1 MEIIFLGT
9 SSAVPTLERNHP
21 SIALRAF
28 AEVMLF
34 DCGEGTQRQLIEQLI
49 EAKISPMKITKIFIS
64 HFHGDHILG
73 LGGLIQSLGFRGRE
87 KDLDIYGPK
96 GLHKIINAISSFG
109 YFQINYNLNIHE
121 IQDGTI
127 IETED
132 YVVECAKV
140 EHNIP
145 SYAYSIR
152 EKKKPLFLREKA
164 EELGIPP
171 GPLYGKLHNGEEV
184 EFEGRIIK
192 PEQVLGEAKKG
203 KKISYSGDTR
213 PCEAMIRLA
222 RDSDILIHESTYE
235 AEDYQRAVDNAHSTS
250 VEAAE
255 IAREANVNELVL
267 THISTRYTSDKNI
280 KSEAQK
286 VFKNTKVARDYMKID
301 L

>member
-34 DCGEGTQRQLIEQLI
+34 DCGEGTQRQLI

-96 GLHKIINAISSFG
+96 GLHKISNAISSFG

-121 IQDGTI
+121 IQDGTV

>member
-34 DCGEGTQRQLIEQLI
+34 DCGEGTQRQLI

-121 IQDGTI
+121 IQDGTV

-145 SYAYSIR
+145 SYAFSIR

-255 IAREANVNELVL
+255 IAKEAEVKELVL
-267 THISTRYTSDKNI
+267 THISTRYTSDENI

>member
-34 DCGEGTQRQLIEQLI
+34 DCGEGTQRQLI

-121 IQDGTI
+121 IQDGTV

-145 SYAYSIR
+145 SYAYSIK

-203 KKISYSGDTR
+203 NKISYSGDTR

-267 THISTRYTSDKNI
+267 THISTRYTSDENI

>member
-1 MEIIFLGT
+1 
-9 SSAVPTLERNHP
+9 
-21 SIALRAF
+21 
-28 AEVMLF
+28 
-34 DCGEGTQRQLIEQLI
+34 
-49 EAKISPMKITKIFIS
+49 MKITKIFIS

-96 GLHKIINAISSFG
+96 GLQRIINAISNFG

-121 IQDGTI
+121 IDDGTI
-127 IETED
+127 IETEE

-152 EKKKPLFLREKA
+152 EKKKPLFLRKKA

-171 GPLYGKLHNGEEV
+171 GPLYGKLHKGEEV

-213 PCEAMIRLA
+213 PCEEMIRLA

-235 AEDYQRAVDNAHSTS
+235 AEDHQRAVDNAHSTS

-267 THISTRYTSDKNI
+267 THISTRYTSDENI
-280 KSEAQK
+280 LSEAQK
-286 VFKNTKVARDYMKID
+286 VFKNTKVAKDYMKID

>member
-1 MEIIFLGT
+1 MEITFLGT
-9 SSAVPTLERNHP
+9 SSAVHSKERNQV
-21 SIALRAF
+21 SIALKAF
-28 AEVMLF
+28 GDVMLF
-34 DCGEGTQRQLIEQLI
+34 DCGEGTQRQLI

-96 GLHKIINAISSFG
+96 GLQRIINAISNFG

-121 IQDGTI
+121 IDDGTI
-127 IETED
+127 IETEE

-152 EKKKPLFLREKA
+152 EKKKPLFLRKKA

-171 GPLYGKLHNGEEV
+171 GPLYGKLHKGEEV

-213 PCEAMIRLA
+213 PCEEMIRLA

-235 AEDYQRAVDNAHSTS
+235 AEDHQRAVDNAHSTS

-267 THISTRYTSDKNI
+267 THISTRYTSDENI
-280 KSEAQK
+280 LSEAQK
-286 VFKNTKVARDYMKID
+286 VFKNTKVAKDYMKID

>member
-34 DCGEGTQRQLIEQLI
+34 DCGEGTQRQLI

-121 IQDGTI
+121 IDDGTI
-127 IETED
+127 IETEE

-267 THISTRYTSDKNI
+267 THISTRYTSDENI

>member
-34 DCGEGTQRQLIEQLI
+34 DCGEGTQRQLI

-203 KKISYSGDTR
+203 KKISYSGDTK

-235 AEDYQRAVDNAHSTS
+235 AEDHQRAVDNAHSTS

-267 THISTRYTSDKNI
+267 THISTRYTSDENI

>member
-34 DCGEGTQRQLIEQLI
+34 DCGEGTQRQLI

-109 YFQINYNLNIHE
+109 YFQINYNLNIYE

-235 AEDYQRAVDNAHSTS
+235 AEDYQRAVDNAHATS

-255 IAREANVNELVL
+255 IAKEAEVKELVL
-267 THISTRYTSDKNI
+267 THISTRYTSDENI

>member
-34 DCGEGTQRQLIEQLI
+34 DCGEGTQRQLI

-96 GLHKIINAISSFG
+96 GLQRIINAISNFG

-121 IQDGTI
+121 IDDGTI
-127 IETED
+127 IETEE

-152 EKKKPLFLREKA
+152 EKKKPLFLRKKA

-171 GPLYGKLHNGEEV
+171 GPLYGKLHKGEEV
-184 EFEGRIIK
+184 EFEGRIIT

-213 PCEAMIRLA
+213 PCEEMIRLA

-235 AEDYQRAVDNAHSTS
+235 AEDHQRAVDNAHSTS

-267 THISTRYTSDKNI
+267 THISTRYTSDENI
-280 KSEAQK
+280 LSEAQK
-286 VFKNTKVARDYMKID
+286 VFKNTKVAKDYMKID

>member
-34 DCGEGTQRQLIEQLI
+34 DCGEGTQRQLI

-121 IQDGTI
+121 IQDGTV

-267 THISTRYTSDKNI
+267 THISTRYTSDENI
-280 KSEAQK
+280 LSEAQK
-286 VFKNTKVARDYMKID
+286 VFKNTEVAKDYMKID

>member
-34 DCGEGTQRQLIEQLI
+34 DCGEGTQRQLI

-109 YFQINYNLNIHE
+109 YFQKNYNLNIHE
-121 IQDGTI
+121 IQDGTV

-203 KKISYSGDTR
+203 KKISYSGDTK

-255 IAREANVNELVL
+255 IAKEAEVKELVL
-267 THISTRYTSDKNI
+267 THISTRYTSDENI

>member
-34 DCGEGTQRQLIEQLI
+34 DCGEGTQRQLI

-145 SYAYSIR
+145 SYAFSIR

-203 KKISYSGDTR
+203 NKISYSGDTR

>member
-34 DCGEGTQRQLIEQLI
+34 DCGEGTQRQLI

-109 YFQINYNLNIHE
+109 YFQKNYNLNIHE
-121 IQDGTI
+121 IQDGTV

-203 KKISYSGDTR
+203 NKISYSGDTR
-213 PCEAMIRLA
+213 PCEEMIRLA

-235 AEDYQRAVDNAHSTS
+235 AEDHQRAVDNAHSTS

-267 THISTRYTSDKNI
+267 THISTRYTSDENI
-280 KSEAQK
+280 LSEAQK
-286 VFKNTKVARDYMKID
+286 VFKNTKVAKDYMKID

>member
-34 DCGEGTQRQLIEQLI
+34 DCGEGTQRQLI

-96 GLHKIINAISSFG
+96 GLQRIINAISNFG

-121 IQDGTI
+121 IDDGTI
-127 IETED
+127 IETEE

-152 EKKKPLFLREKA
+152 EKKKPLFLRKKA

-171 GPLYGKLHNGEEV
+171 GPLYGKLHKGEEV

-203 KKISYSGDTR
+203 KKISYSGDTK

-267 THISTRYTSDKNI
+267 THISTRYTSDENI

>member
-34 DCGEGTQRQLIEQLI
+34 DCGEGTQRQLI

-203 KKISYSGDTR
+203 KKISYSGDTK

-267 THISTRYTSDKNI
+267 THISTRYTSDENI

>member
-34 DCGEGTQRQLIEQLI
+34 DCGEGTQRQLI

-145 SYAYSIR
+145 SYAFSIR

-267 THISTRYTSDKNI
+267 THISTRYTSDENI
-280 KSEAQK
+280 LSEAQK
-286 VFKNTKVARDYMKID
+286 VFKNTKVAKDYMKID